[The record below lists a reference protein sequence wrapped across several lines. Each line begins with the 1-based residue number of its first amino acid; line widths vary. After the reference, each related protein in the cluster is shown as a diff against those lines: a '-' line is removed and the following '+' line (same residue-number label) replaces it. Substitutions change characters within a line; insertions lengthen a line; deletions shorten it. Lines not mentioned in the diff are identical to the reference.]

1 MKKKLDNNG
10 DNSMLIVKDN
20 ALISASYNLDVVE
33 QRLILLAIVEA
44 RESGKGI
51 NANDALTIHAST
63 YIKNFNVEKHSAYTS
78 LKEASKSL
86 FSRQFSYE
94 EVNQNGNITQY
105 TSRWVSKIGYTKNEA
120 SVDLIFAPDVV
131 PLITRLEKHF
141 TSYELSQVAKLGSK
155 YAMRL
160 YELLIA
166 WRATGKLQV
175 ELQDLRNKL
184 GLSVTEYK
192 AMGDFKKN
200 VLDLALTQINEHT
213 DITVK
218 YEQHK
223 KGRTISGFTFRFKA
237 KVNSK
242 NIEEKDRD
250 NNIIDMFCHLSDNQ
264 IKTYSSILSKV
275 HDISDLAGNKDFQA
289 FGIWISSILRDPKSV
304 REETAKRIFSAL
316 HQHTDFKN
324 GMNRFMSNAKN
335 HHSVDPFS
343 EPA

>member
-1 MKKKLDNNG
+1 MKKKLNIGN
-10 DNSMLIVKDN
+10 NSMLIVKDN

-33 QRLILLAIVEA
+33 QRLILLAIVET

-51 NANDALTIHAST
+51 NANDALTIHASS
-63 YIKNFNVEKHSAYTS
+63 YMQNFGVEKHAAYKA
-78 LKEASKSL
+78 LKEASKDL
-86 FSRQFSYE
+86 FARQFSYH
-94 EVNQNGNITQY
+94 EVSEKGNRIAM
-105 TSRWVSKIGYTKNEA
+105 TSRWVSQIGYIEAEA
-120 SVDLIFAPDVV
+120 SVQLIFAPAVV
-131 PLITRLEKHF
+131 PLITCLEERF
-141 TSYELSQVAKLGSK
+141 TSYQLGQVAKLGSK

-166 WRATGKLQV
+166 WRTTGKLQV

-184 GLSVTEYK
+184 GVSVTEYK

-250 NNIIDMFCHLSDNQ
+250 NNTIDMFCHLSDNQ

-289 FGIWISSILRDPKSV
+289 FGIWIASILRDPKSV

-316 HQHTDFKN
+316 HQHTDFKK